1 MRAIVTAGG
10 RVDGEFEA
18 LLGTPVK
25 ALASIRGRTML
36 HATIEAARGAGASWV
51 GVVGGEEIARS
62 STAGAADAIV
72 PESASGGENVLRALD
87 AWNDGE
93 PLLYLTSDMP
103 YLTAEALRSFID
115 RVPFGALAMPV
126 TEEEDFVRRF
136 PQPPAHGIRLDGEY
150 VTNGGAFW
158 LPAGSRDAVRAM
170 AVRFFDARKSVW
182 QMASLLGFRLLMRFA
197 LRRLSIGDLEAHA
210 HALLGLRTVA
220 VRGCAAE
227 LAYDIDTLEEYRYAI
242 AQR

>member
-1 MRAIVTAGG
+1 MQAIITAGG
-10 RVDGEFEA
+10 RVDGEFED

-36 HATIEAARGAGASWV
+36 EAAVEAARGAGASWV
-51 GVVGGEEIARS
+51 GVVGGDEITRSPAARDVDAVI
-62 STAGAADAIV
+62 TEAAT
-72 PESASGGENVLRALD
+72 GGENVLRALD

-103 YLTAEALRSFID
+103 YITAQALRSFVD
-115 RVPFGALAMPV
+115 RVPLGTLAMPV
-126 TEEEDFVRRF
+126 TEEDDFIRRF
-136 PQPPAHGIRLDGEY
+136 PRPPAHGIRLDGEC

-158 LPAGSRDAVRAM
+158 LPAGSRDAVRTL

-182 QMASLLGFRLLMRFA
+182 QMASLLGFRLLMRFV

-210 HALLGLRTVA
+210 HALLGLRAVA
-220 VRGCAAE
+220 VRGCAPE
-227 LAYDIDTLEEYRYAI
+227 LAYDIDTLDEYRYALV
-242 AQR
+242 QR